1 MNKYDQPPIVL
12 ATDTKTIFD
21 PTDEPRFAEANIE
34 TRPARF
40 LVFMGEERWVLRS
53 YGYGKDYPF
62 VTQSGARAGM
72 LRLLELGYDPY
83 VGSPIGLSAYGEPTE
98 NVEVLA

>member
-21 PTDEPRFAEANIE
+21 HTDESRFAEANIE
-34 TRPARF
+34 TKPARF
-40 LVFMGEERWVLRS
+40 LVFMGGKKWVLRS
-53 YGYGKDYPF
+53 YGHGKDYPF

-83 VGSPIGLSAYGEPTE
+83 AGSPIGLSAYGEPAE
-98 NVEVLA
+98 NVEVIA